1 MLFTDDNLGIRP
13 RRDGTVAKP
22 LGKANL
28 VPHWRSR

>member
-13 RRDGTVAKP
+13 RSDGTDVRP
-22 LGKANL
+22 LGKANF

>member
-13 RRDGTVAKP
+13 ITDGSDARPQEKT
-22 LGKANL
+22 NF